1 MIGTSLYTLLSGHAP
16 LTAIIGTKLFPVEAP
31 QGKEN
36 PMVIYG
42 ITGTQP
48 QETKSSV
55 STEDWVTVEIV
66 SYSND
71 YDQSQQIAKEVRNA
85 LDKKSGVIAGNTI
98 SDIVFQDFEDGWDTS
113 RECYAPIMKFL
124 LMSTP

>member
-16 LTAIIGTKLFPVEAP
+16 LSAIVGTKIDPVMAP

-36 PMVIYG
+36 PMVVYG
-42 ITGTQP
+42 ITDTQP
-48 QETKSSV
+48 QETKRSV
-55 STEDWVTVEIV
+55 SVEDWVTVEIII
-66 SYSND
+66 YSND
-71 YDQSQQIAKEVRNA
+71 YDQSQLIAKEVRNA

-98 SDIVFQDFEDGWDTS
+98 SDIVFQGFEDGWENS